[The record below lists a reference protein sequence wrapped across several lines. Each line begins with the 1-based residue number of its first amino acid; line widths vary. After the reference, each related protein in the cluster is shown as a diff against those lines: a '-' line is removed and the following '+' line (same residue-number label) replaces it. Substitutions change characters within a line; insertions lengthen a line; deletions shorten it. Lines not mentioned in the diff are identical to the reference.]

1 MGAKENITD
10 INIPVSDKKRFRVN
24 GDNDKIIMLNTSDMG
39 IVSRMEKGLKELKT
53 LSQEVAKSEIKDE
66 SELAEFIKITDE
78 KMRSA
83 LNGIFDFDVAS
94 VCAPSGTMLDVHEG
108 QFMYEHI
115 ITSLTG
121 LYENNLAEEYK
132 KMNERI
138 NQKTAKYRG
147 KKQ

>member
-1 MGAKENITD
+1 MHEKIR
-10 INIPVSDKKRFRVN
+10 KRIRSRN
-24 GDNDKIIMLNTSDMG
+24 TPDAGDNAP
-39 IVSRMEKGLKELKT
+39 
-53 LSQEVAKSEIKDE
+53 LSLFGS
-66 SELAEFIKITDE
+66 
-78 KMRSA
+78 

-94 VCAPSGTMLDVHEG
+94 VCAPSGTMLDVHDG
-108 QFMYEHI
+108 KFMYEHI
-115 ITSLTG
+115 ISSLTG